1 LIAPARQSP
10 GARVTALDLP
20 AVTVAT
26 RRAVEAA
33 GLRDRFDYLPA
44 DMFTCP
50 LPHAAYDLV
59 LVANVCHLFDH
70 EQNRSLLRRLRPT
83 LRPGGL
89 LAIIDVLVPADR
101 AAQLSTSLYALGLRL
116 RTSHGA
122 VYRLTAYQSW
132 MAEAGFDQPDV
143 ETLSASPPLHLLA
156 CRTR

>member
-1 LIAPARQSP
+1 
-10 GARVTALDLP
+10 
-20 AVTVAT
+20 
-26 RRAVEAA
+26 
-33 GLRDRFDYLPA
+33 
-44 DMFTCP
+44 
-50 LPHAAYDLV
+50 
-59 LVANVCHLFDH
+59 
-70 EQNRSLLRRLRPT
+70 
-83 LRPGGL
+83 
-89 LAIIDVLVPADR
+89 PADR